1 MENLDQIDKFSLS
14 LSRISVET
22 ESSKALGNHMYVSM
36 KFVRFSLLSNLKL
49 FVAEQWGV
57 RVGDLEKFKKTSLEQ
72 KILETCG

>member
-49 FVAEQWGV
+49 FVAEQ
-57 RVGDLEKFKKTSLEQ
+57 
-72 KILETCG
+72 